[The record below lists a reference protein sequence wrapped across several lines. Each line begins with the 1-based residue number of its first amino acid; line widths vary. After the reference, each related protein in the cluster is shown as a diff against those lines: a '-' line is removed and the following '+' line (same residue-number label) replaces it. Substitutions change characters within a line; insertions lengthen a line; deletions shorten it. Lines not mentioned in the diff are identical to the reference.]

1 MRSAR
6 WLFTGLL
13 LALVGI
19 TAWRVR
25 AQQPAESKVLDRLE
39 QIEKR
44 LSRLEKLPRI
54 QLPMV
59 PTPEQDLTFTQDG
72 KDLVVSMTVEV
83 PDVPHVVWVHSTLQM
98 TGDPG
103 LEGSRYPPKLDWVGL
118 AYKIIQCQD
127 DPVRIH
133 QSYLKKKV
141 EVRWRLADHR
151 RANVRYVVHE
161 EFSPTAAELKDL
173 APKLAKLAEETERR
187 LRDPKLTQP

>member
-1 MRSAR
+1 MRRTR
-6 WLFTGLL
+6 WLSTGLL

-19 TAWRVR
+19 TAWRAR

-54 QLPMV
+54 EPPMA
-59 PTPEQDLTFTQDG
+59 PIPEQDLTFTQDG
-72 KDLVVSMTVEV
+72 KDLVVSMMVEV
-83 PDVPHVVWVHSTLQM
+83 PDVPHVVWVHSTLHM
-98 TGDPG
+98 MADADLRGP
-103 LEGSRYPPKLDWVGL
+103 RYPPKLGWVGL
-118 AYKIIQCQD
+118 AYQIIQCQD